1 MLYLTGNRCKLKLT
15 RQLIINSF
23 FAICK
28 SSSCI
33 VTRSRLI
40 QPLHHTARARSP
52 IINKRAPLH
61 FSDSVHFGF
70 RFQFAK
76 FGIVKRILYII
87 ILKFEIVITTYY
99 IVCMRHPR
107 NSVHVVSNDHQW
119 YEHAPK
125 LTRHHGQHSS

>member
-1 MLYLTGNRCKLKLT
+1 MLYLTGNRSKRELAQT
-15 RQLIINSF
+15 MIINSF

-107 NSVHVVSNDHQW
+107 NSVLVVSNDHRWQGRS
-119 YEHAPK
+119 PK
-125 LTRHHGQHSS
+125 PTHSVWPAL